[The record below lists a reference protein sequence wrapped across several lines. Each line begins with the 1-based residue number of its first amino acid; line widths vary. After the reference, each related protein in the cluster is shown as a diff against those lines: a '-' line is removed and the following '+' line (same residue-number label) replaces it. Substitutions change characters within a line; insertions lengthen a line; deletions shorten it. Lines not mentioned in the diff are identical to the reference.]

1 MNSFGLNASF
11 LLPQIQSMILSIPHD
26 QMVYAIVPIIICL
39 AGIHLIFRN
48 FFTITWF
55 SFKIFLSLLVYVQIR
70 DVISSYIGQNTASFE
85 YTTFGVPPGTIEMT
99 ASIGMELIKARVI
112 STILSICPT
121 CFIGLNAHQEP
132 EVPVEPP
139 QKEDTNVTFSWVEWV
154 HDLISM

>member
-1 MNSFGLNASF
+1 MSHVGLNASF
-11 LLPQIQSMILSIPHD
+11 LLPQLQSMIQSISND
-26 QMVYAIVPIIICL
+26 QIVYAAVPMIICL

-55 SFKIFLSLLVYVQIR
+55 SFKKILSLLVYVQIR

-85 YTTFGVPPGTIEMT
+85 YTTFGVPSGTIEMT
-99 ASIGMELIKARVI
+99 ASIGMELVKARVI
-112 STILSICPT
+112 STILGICPT

-139 QKEDTNVTFSWVEWV
+139 QEEDTNVTISWVEWV